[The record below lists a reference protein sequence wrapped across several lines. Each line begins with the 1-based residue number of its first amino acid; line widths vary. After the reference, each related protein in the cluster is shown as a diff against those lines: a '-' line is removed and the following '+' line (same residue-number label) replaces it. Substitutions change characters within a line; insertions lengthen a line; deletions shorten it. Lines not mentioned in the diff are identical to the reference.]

1 MQLTLI
7 ELTNQSQF
15 FGKSEYAMFL
25 ASTPENQ
32 IVEIGITHNSL
43 QRKGY
48 DTDNLVELADT
59 GCIVVTKPYTDNQ
72 TGEIMNPEDRIQMI
86 LDGDARLCLF
96 NSINHSLRQTELYK
110 KSQRELTS
118 STNAKV
124 KGLRE
129 DKAKEDKLKASIE
142 RVRAKAYAAQNQKPA
157 TPESLDDADDAP
169 TVEQPAVTEEI
180 VDGIE
185 F

>member
-7 ELTNQSQF
+7 ELTNSSQF

-25 ASTPENQ
+25 ATTPDNQ
-32 IVEIGITHNSL
+32 IVELGITHNSL

-59 GCIVVTKPYTDNQ
+59 GCSVVTKPYTDNQ
-72 TGEIMNPEDRIQMI
+72 TGEIINPEDRVQMI
-86 LDGDARLCLF
+86 LDGDARLVLF
-96 NSINHSLRQTELYK
+96 NSINHSIKTSELYRTAK
-110 KSQRELTS
+110 RELTS

-124 KGLRE
+124 KVE
-129 DKAKEDKLKASIE
+129 MEKERKQSKLQASIE
-142 RVRAKAYAAQNQKPA
+142 RVRAKALASMLEKPA
-157 TPESLDDADDAP
+157 TPESLDDSDDAP
-169 TVEQPAVTEEI
+169 AVEQPANTEDI
-180 VDGIE
+180 ADGIE